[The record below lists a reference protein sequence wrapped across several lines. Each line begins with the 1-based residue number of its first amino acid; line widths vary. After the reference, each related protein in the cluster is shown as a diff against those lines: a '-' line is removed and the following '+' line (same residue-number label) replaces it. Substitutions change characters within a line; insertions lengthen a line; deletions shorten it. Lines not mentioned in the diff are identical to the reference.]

1 MKPRQTREAGP
12 RCAPEACR
20 ARGRVVAID
29 GVLRSPDEATV
40 SAYDRGFLYGD
51 AVFEVFRTYGG
62 RPFALDEHLARLTR
76 SAERVF
82 IPMPVGE
89 ATLRA
94 EIEEALRVAGNEES
108 YVRLV
113 ITRGSGPLSLDPD
126 SAVHPLRVLYV
137 DPVVP
142 PPRDAYVRGVAL
154 ATVHTRRA
162 VDETSAAGAK
172 VSNYLANL
180 LAMREAKGKGA
191 HEALVVDARGQVVE
205 GASSNVFVVSAGR
218 LATPPESAG
227 ILAGITR
234 AHVLAAARAL
244 GIATEERELGLADVY
259 GADEVFI
266 TSSIRE
272 LLPVVCVDDRVIGAG
287 VPGSVSRALH
297 RRFRDDV
304 GMAGR
309 PMPYE

>member
-1 MKPRQTREAGP
+1 MSE
-12 RCAPEACR
+12 
-20 ARGRVVAID
+20 RGRVVSID
-29 GVLRSPDEATV
+29 GVLRSPEQATV

-62 RPFALDEHLARLTR
+62 RPFAIDEHLARLRR

-82 IPMPVGE
+82 IPMPVDEG
-89 ATLRA
+89 TLRL
-94 EIEEALRVAGNEES
+94 EIEEALGAAGNEES
-108 YVRLV
+108 YVRLLL
-113 ITRGSGPLSLDPD
+113 TRGTGPLSLDPD
-126 SAVHPLRVLYV
+126 SATHPLRVLYV
-137 DPVVP
+137 EPVVP
-142 PPRDAYVRGVAL
+142 PSRDAYVHGVAL
-154 ATVHTRRA
+154 VSVHTRRA
-162 VDETSAAGAK
+162 TDETSAAGAK

-191 HEALVVDARGQVVE
+191 HEALVVDARGYAVE

-218 LATPPESAG
+218 VATPPESAG
-227 ILAGITR
+227 ILVGITR
-234 AHVLAAARAL
+234 AHILAAARAL
-244 GIATEERELGLADVY
+244 GIPTEERDLALADVY

-272 LLPVVCVDDRVIGAG
+272 LLPVVRVDDRVIGSG
-287 VPGSVSRALH
+287 KPGPTSRALH

-309 PMPYE
+309 PMPYD